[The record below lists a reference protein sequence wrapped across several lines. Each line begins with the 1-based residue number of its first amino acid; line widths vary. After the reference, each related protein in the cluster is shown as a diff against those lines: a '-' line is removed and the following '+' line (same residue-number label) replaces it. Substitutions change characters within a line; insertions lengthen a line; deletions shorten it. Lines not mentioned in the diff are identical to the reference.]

1 MAYNNTLPVHQAMEV
16 RSVWRYNLE
25 EELAL
30 IRQFATWCPYI
41 TIDTE
46 FPGVIYE
53 APTHPRHMSPEE
65 RYAFL
70 KKNVDCL
77 KLIQLGLTLSTTDGE
92 DRSCIVWEFN
102 FQFDPLQDA
111 HSSSS
116 IKLLKLQG
124 HNLWMNYFHGVDPR
138 RFAALMWSSGV
149 LCNQSKTW
157 IGFHMSYDIGY
168 LMKVLTG
175 TNLPDSMETF
185 QKMVWCHFGFRVYD
199 IKHLCKL
206 GWLGGGLE
214 QVAGALN
221 VKRAAGHSH
230 HAGSD
235 SLLAWDTFRR
245 LKATLFMGDITPWVA
260 GILFGIHDN

>member
-1 MAYNNTLPVHQAMEV
+1 MEV
-16 RSVWRYNLE
+16 RPVWRYNLE

-138 RFAALMWSSGV
+138 RFAALIWSSGL

-157 IGFHMSYDIGY
+157 IGFHMSYDIG
-168 LMKVLTG
+168 
-175 TNLPDSMETF
+175 
-185 QKMVWCHFGFRVYD
+185 VYD

-206 GWLGGGLE
+206 CWLGGGLE

-221 VKRAAGHSH
+221 VERAAGHSH

-245 LKATLFMGDITPWVA
+245 LKATLFMGDITPRVA